1 MKIHSVETNPA
12 TCRVCAL
19 WRGERKGAAAR
30 RSPRYFAAHVLV
42 EVHLPNSVDR
52 TPESR
57 IGNDAMLVVLP
68 VGWRGCGIAQ
78 LVNCSLWIVIEI
90 SP

>member
-1 MKIHSVETNPA
+1 MLYGVASV
-12 TCRVCAL
+12 
-19 WRGERKGAAAR
+19 KAR
-30 RSPRYFAAHVLV
+30 PLEDPPRYFAAHVLV